1 MLLWTNQIVPYNFSP
16 IITHLFRNYP
26 ITIELVSNYTNNHNF
41 KSKLKNYALHTV
53 PLPLALHTMIH
64 RFLLFDRQF
73 QCLLDRQYPVPS
85 TSSTRIEENSQDSSN
100 TEHSNKPN
108 TKQYLNWQVLVEEDV
123 EEAEVENVTQ
133 SLQNTN
139 LNTAIK
145 EKNREHSQK
154 LLLGSTHSLKNMLL
168 RLAPIPTT
176 TNSTASNNSTL
187 QRTCPIEGFSFS
199 FKTSAYRLHYYESF
213 TGYRLVLL
221 ETSQSTTNTTT
232 VSTPYGQVTVDN
244 CLKLLYGEVMV
255 NYLARYP
262 LVEDKF
268 NRPGFITRVDEFIQH
283 LGKLFV

>member
-1 MLLWTNQIVPYNFSP
+1 
-16 IITHLFRNYP
+16 
-26 ITIELVSNYTNNHNF
+26 
-41 KSKLKNYALHTV
+41 
-53 PLPLALHTMIH
+53 MIH

-73 QCLLDRQYPVPS
+73 QCLLDRQYPLTS
-85 TSSTRIEENSQDSSN
+85 TSSTRIEGAKQDDSN
-100 TEHSNKPN
+100 IEQQSHQPK
-108 TKQYLNWQVLVEEDV
+108 TKQYLNWQVLIEEDA
-123 EEAEVENVTQ
+123 EEAEIENVTQ

-139 LNTAIK
+139 LTTSIND
-145 EKNREHSQK
+145 KNRGHSQK

-176 TNSTASNNSTL
+176 SYNSTSGTL
-187 QRTCPIEGFSFS
+187 QRACPIEGFCFS

-221 ETSQSTTNTTT
+221 ETSQTTTSTTT
-232 VSTPYGQVTVDN
+232 VSAPYGQVTVDN
-244 CLKLLYGEVMV
+244 CLKLLYGEVVV